1 MYPECIHVRDYGGR
15 LPIHLVVGWHDG
27 RDRFQILRFL
37 LERHPDNASEP
48 VTAGVDDWGDADEEG
63 RLPLHLACIRRLDL
77 DSLKIIFNAYP
88 EAINIKDGQGN
99 IPSRYLS
106 RRGKRKSF
114 MSRQLDNAIMAK
126 DMEVM
131 TTHDGNDMLPLHTA
145 LCSNECLGGIK
156 LLVKGYPGALL
167 QRDDVEYGGLYPL
180 HFACRFGSIDN
191 IKYLLKEEES
201 VVSKR
206 THDGKLPV
214 HILCEADCKVIDLE
228 SPEYIGAIW
237 SLLVAYPEA
246 VMTTEEPDAS

>member
-1 MYPECIHVRDYGGR
+1 MFPECIHIRDYGGF
-15 LPIHLVVGWHDG
+15 LPIHLLIGWHNG
-27 RDRFQILRFL
+27 RDRSKILRFL
-37 LERHPDNASEP
+37 LEYHPVSASEP
-48 VTAGVDDWGDADEEG
+48 ITAGADGWGGPDYEG
-63 RLPLHLACIRRLDL
+63 RLALHLACIRPLDL

-88 EAINIKDGQGN
+88 EAINIKDGKGN

-131 TTHDGNDMLPLHTA
+131 MTHDSNDMLPLHTA

-167 QRDDVEYGGLYPL
+167 QRDDVVDGLYPL

-206 THDGKLPV
+206 TYDGKLPV
-214 HILCEADCKVIDLE
+214 HILCEAPGKVIDLE
-228 SPEYIGAIW
+228 SPEYIGVIW

-246 VMTTEEPDAS
+246 VMTSEDPHCS